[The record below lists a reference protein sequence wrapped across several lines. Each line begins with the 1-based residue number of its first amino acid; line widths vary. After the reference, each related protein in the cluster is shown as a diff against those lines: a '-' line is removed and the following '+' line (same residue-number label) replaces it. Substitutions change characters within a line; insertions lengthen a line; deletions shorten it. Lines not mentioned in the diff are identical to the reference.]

1 MVDRSEQRS
10 LVLAPSGKDSALILA
25 ALTHSGIEAHVCLT
39 VPELVDEARR
49 GVGAV
54 LVAEEALSSAA
65 DQRLIRGLIDEQPA
79 WSDLPVVLLA
89 KPGVRTRLR
98 LQLASSLGNV
108 TLLERPVPSATLV
121 SAIRTA
127 LRTRERQYATRLAD
141 QRKDEFLATLA
152 HELRNPLAPMSNALH
167 LMKRGDATEPVRDWS
182 LAVMQRQLLQMTRL
196 VDDLLDVARIS
207 QGKVALQRQVVD
219 AREVIRNAL
228 EVSAPLIDSMHHTLK
243 ATLPN
248 GPALVNADPVRLA
261 QCISN
266 LLNNAA
272 KYTPPKGNIAL
283 DAACVGHELLLT
295 VKDDGVGIPTS
306 SMGRLF
312 QIFSQVDRSRD
323 QSQGGLGIGLSI
335 VKALVEMHGG
345 SVEAKSDGE
354 GRGASFVI
362 RIPLVESSQEVSAAL
377 PPPDTRRAVQPRRIL
392 VVDDNIDSADSL
404 SMLLSACGHTVTKA
418 YTGQGGIEAAISN
431 PPDMAILDI
440 GLPDMSGFD
449 LATRLRGEART
460 AHTVLVALSGWGQQV
475 DRQRSAHAGFA
486 HHLVK
491 PADPATVLEL
501 IQSSASGR

>member
-1 MVDRSEQRS
+1 MADRCEQRS
-10 LVLAPSGKDSALILA
+10 LVLAPSGKDSALIVA
-25 ALTHSGIEAHVCLT
+25 ALTHSQIDAHVCRT
-39 VPELVDEARR
+39 VAEVVDEARR

-54 LVAEEALSSAA
+54 LIAEEALSSPN
-65 DQRLIRGLIDEQPA
+65 DQRLMRGLVDEQPS

-89 KPGVRTRLR
+89 KPGVTTRLR

-121 SAIRTA
+121 SAVRTA
-127 LRTRERQYATRLAD
+127 LRTRERQYATRTAD

-167 LMKRGDATEPVRDWS
+167 LMKRGDATEVVRDWS

-207 QGKVALQRQVVD
+207 QGKVALQRRVVD

-228 EVSAPLIDSMHHTLK
+228 EVSAPVIDAMHHTLK
-243 ATLPN
+243 ATLPD
-248 GPALVNADPVRLA
+248 GPALVDADPVRLA

-272 KYTPPKGNIAL
+272 KYTPPHGNIVL
-283 DAACVGHELLLT
+283 EAACVGQALQLT
-295 VKDDGVGIPTS
+295 VKDDGVGIPTA
-306 SMGRLF
+306 SMARLF
-312 QIFSQVDRSRD
+312 HIFSQVDRSRD

-335 VKALVEMHGG
+335 VKAFVELHGG
-345 SVEAKSDGE
+345 TVEAKSDGE

-362 RIPLVESSQEVSAAL
+362 RIPLVESCEEVSAAL
-377 PPPDTRRAVQPRRIL
+377 PAPDTRQAIQPRRIL
-392 VVDDNIDSADSL
+392 VVDDNVDSADSL
-404 SMLLSACGHTVTKA
+404 SMLLSACGHTVSKA
-418 YTGQGGIEAAISN
+418 YTGKDGIEAAISD
-431 PPDMAILDI
+431 PPDLAILDI

-449 LATRLRGEART
+449 LATQLRREART
-460 AHTVLVALSGWGQQV
+460 SHTVLVALSGWGQKV
-475 DRQRSAHAGFA
+475 DRQRSASAGFA

-491 PADPATVLEL
+491 PADPAAVLDL
-501 IQSSASGR
+501 IQSSAPGR